1 MTDRVEE
8 NMDETARPAP
18 HLRVVRGDPGP
29 EEIAALTAV
38 LAARA
43 AALRAAQEAGPVP
56 EPGWRDR
63 SRALRA
69 PLRPGPGAWRTSLR

>member
-1 MTDRVEE
+1 MSAPNT
-8 NMDETARPAP
+8 PP
-18 HLRVVRGDPGP
+18 HLVVVRGEPTA

-43 AALRAAQEAGPVP
+43 AAARAAADAPAAP
-56 EPGWRDR
+56 ERPSAWRDR
-63 SRALRA
+63 ARGLRA

>member
-1 MTDRVEE
+1 MS
-8 NMDETARPAP
+8 ARHTPP
-18 HLRVVRGDPGP
+18 HLVVVRGEPTA

-43 AALRAAQEAGPVP
+43 AAARAAARPPDARERPSA
-56 EPGWRDR
+56 WRDR
-63 SRALRA
+63 ARGLRT